1 MSAEAGILGRSNRYL
16 SELLLRFWVG
26 SSLLIASTLML
37 WNLLQRQQDL
47 IQDAE
52 QFVTLVR
59 SSLLADLPQSRL
71 DSLLDQALYSLQEE
85 RLDGLNLLLLVDQRG
100 KIIYSSR
107 PSGRHLRIDDPWV
120 NLSVTQDQDVQRVL
134 RCFRNQRRDCLA
146 IRSHD
151 AGFHPSSFS
160 VIRPLDGP
168 EIGRA
173 HV

>member
-100 KIIYSSR
+100 KII
-107 PSGRHLRIDDPWV
+107 
-120 NLSVTQDQDVQRVL
+120 
-134 RCFRNQRRDCLA
+134 
-146 IRSHD
+146 
-151 AGFHPSSFS
+151 
-160 VIRPLDGP
+160 
-168 EIGRA
+168 
-173 HV
+173 